1 MYSRPR
7 GQPSS
12 EWPTSFPVCNVRVDG
27 LRRQQA
33 MFQTA
38 DNLSVQAFYIAADEW
53 TRKDGQDWGIGKLF
67 GAF

>member
-1 MYSRPR
+1 
-7 GQPSS
+7 
-12 EWPTSFPVCNVRVDG
+12 
-27 LRRQQA
+27 

-38 DNLSVQAFYIAADEW
+38 DNLSAQAFYIAADEW